1 MQVTLKIDDR
11 KKFHILVS
19 IFSFI
24 SPFNS
29 LSKREREVLA
39 ELNYYYS
46 KLPGIDERKRNRL
59 IFDYDTR
66 REISEHLGVK
76 TEQIYNIVSLLK
88 KKGII
93 EKNQLVPKY
102 IIKNV
107 EKLTFIFDANIE
119 N

>member
-1 MQVTLKIDDR
+1 MRVKLNIDDR

-24 SPFNS
+24 QPFKS

-46 KLPGIDERKRNRL
+46 KLDGIEAKKRNKL

-66 REISEHLGVK
+66 REISDHLGVK
-76 TEQIYNIVSLLK
+76 AEQIYNIVSLLK

-93 EKNQLVPKY
+93 SKNQLVPKY
-102 IIKNV
+102 IIEDVK
-107 EKLTFIFDANIE
+107 ELTFIFDANVE
-119 N
+119 S

>member
-1 MQVTLKIDDR
+1 MNIKLKIDNR
-11 KKFHILVS
+11 MKFHILTS
-19 IFSFI
+19 IFSF
-24 SPFNS
+24 SYPYNS

-46 KLPGIDERKRNRL
+46 KLSSIEERKRNKL

-93 EKNQLVPKY
+93 EKNRLVPKY
-102 IIKNV
+102 IIKDM
-107 EKLTFIFDANIE
+107 KDLTFTFDE
-119 N
+119 GV